1 MYFTYPQVNL
11 KNGLPA
17 DSVNSTCL
25 AGAGTLVLEF
35 GILSRLLGDPVYE
48 SYARRAVDRLWEYR
62 SNVTGLLGMLYAFI
76 IRYTLIYFSIPLTI
90 LTFAMIPLKAWKE
103 KNAARTCERVICEK
117 HSL

>member
-1 MYFTYPQVNL
+1 MGFPTPQLLDYMYFTYPQVNL

-35 GILSRLLGDPVYE
+35 GILSRLLGNPVYE

-62 SNVTGLLGMLYAFI
+62 SNVTGLLGTVYAFF
-76 IRYTLIYFSIPLTI
+76 IRFNSDLPGYFDFFSP
-90 LTFAMIPLKAWKE
+90 F
-103 KNAARTCERVICEK
+103 
-117 HSL
+117 S